1 MTEPSPAVAPHAGR
15 GTRARA
21 ILALAL
27 PAAGS
32 ATLLLLHRAVDMAWV
47 KTLGVEATAAL
58 SMGLISVWLFA
69 GLGALVGTGLTALVA
84 RYVGAGRLPA
94 AAYVAGQG
102 LRWAPLLGLLA
113 GGLGFVLAPHLYDA
127 AGASPSASA
136 HGVAYTRVYWGGGA
150 AILLQLACDA
160 VFRAHGNTRTP
171 FVLGLLGLAINVVL
185 DPLFIHGWG
194 PLPAMGVGGA
204 ALANVFSYAVG
215 GGLSAWLLA
224 RRAWVARARPADAE
238 LRLAHDTRLGQ
249 PGWLGLDRAVFARMA
264 RVGVPLFVSGAL
276 FNSIYLVLH
285 ALAARAGGSAAQA
298 GLGIGHAGEGLA
310 FVLGIGWSTA
320 AATLVGR
327 ELGAGRPEEA
337 ERCAWAA
344 AWQCAALCTL
354 WGAVLWLGD
363 TAIAGLWAD
372 DPAAAA
378 HGAAYLR
385 IVALCLGAQ
394 ALEIVLDGAFGGAGM
409 TVPPLVISGSLSLLR
424 IPLAAVPVLY
434 WGAGP
439 EAIWIVISGTAAV
452 RGLLCA
458 WWFARGTWKHRS
470 V

>member
-1 MTEPSPAVAPHAGR
+1 MSEARPAEDRATR
-15 GTRARA
+15 RARTRE

-32 ATLLLLHRAVDMAWV
+32 ATLLLLHRVVDMAWV
-47 KTLGVEATAAL
+47 KPLGVEATAAL
-58 SMGLISVWLFA
+58 SMGTISVWLFA
-69 GLGALVGTGLTALVA
+69 GLAALVGTGLTAMVA
-84 RYVGAGRLPA
+84 RYVGAGRMA
-94 AAYVAGQG
+94 GAAYVGMQG
-102 LRWAPLLGLLA
+102 LRWGPVLGLLA
-113 GGLGFVLAPHLYDA
+113 GALGFVLAPLLYDA
-127 AGASPSASA
+127 AGASPQAYA
-136 HGVAYTRVYWGGGA
+136 YGVAYTRIYWFGGV

-171 FVLGLLGLAINVVL
+171 FVLGVLGLLLNVVL
-185 DPLFIHGWG
+185 APLFIHGWG
-194 PLPAMGVGGA
+194 PVPAMGVGGA
-204 ALANVFSYAVG
+204 ALAHVLSYAVG
-215 GGLSAWLLA
+215 GGISAWLLV
-224 RRAWVARARPADAE
+224 RRGWVSRVRPPDE
-238 LRLAHDTRLGQ
+238 HLRLSSDTRLGE
-249 PGWLGLDRAVFARMA
+249 PGRLGLDRAVFVRMA
-264 RVGVPLFVSGAL
+264 RVGLPLFVSNAL

-327 ELGAGRPEEA
+327 SLGAGRPEEA

-354 WGAVLWLGD
+354 WGVVLWVGD
-363 TAIAGLWAD
+363 AAIAGLWAD
-372 DPAAAA
+372 DAAAAA
-378 HGAAYLR
+378 HGASYLR

-409 TVPPLVISGSLSLLR
+409 TVPPLVISGTLSLLR
-424 IPLAAVPVLY
+424 IPLAAVPVLHF
-434 WGAGP
+434 GAGP

-458 WWFARGTWKHRS
+458 WWFSRGTWKNRT